1 MEQGTKDAE
10 EASFYSA
17 SIYSNG
23 DDKYDSGN
31 ENMEDSVESDLEING
46 LEADAEHLSDEQS
59 RNEIGKAGGEDQMGP
74 PLLN

>member
-10 EASFYSA
+10 EASSYSA

-23 DDKYDSGN
+23 NDKYDFGN

-46 LEADAEHLSDEQS
+46 LEADAEQIPMTEEARIATLPECAHES
-59 RNEIGKAGGEDQMGP
+59 RRP
-74 PLLN
+74 S

>member
-10 EASFYSA
+10 EASSYSA

-23 DDKYDSGN
+23 NDKYDSGN

-46 LEADAEHLSDEQS
+46 LEADAEQ
-59 RNEIGKAGGEDQMGP
+59 I
-74 PLLN
+74 PLAVTEEARIVTLPKCVHEEL

>member
-1 MEQGTKDAE
+1 MEQGTKDAK

-46 LEADAEHLSDEQS
+46 LDADAEQ
-59 RNEIGKAGGEDQMGP
+59 I
-74 PLLN
+74 PLAMTEEARIVTLPKCAHEEL